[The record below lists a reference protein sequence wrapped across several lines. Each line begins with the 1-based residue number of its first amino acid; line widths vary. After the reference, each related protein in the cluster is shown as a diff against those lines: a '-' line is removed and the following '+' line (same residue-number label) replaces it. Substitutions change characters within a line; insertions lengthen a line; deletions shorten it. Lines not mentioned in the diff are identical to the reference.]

1 MCGIAGIISFES
13 RGISDTRSLVRMSG
27 SMARRGPDD
36 EGYVLFNNA
45 FQPYYCY
52 GENTSHD
59 TICYRNIDSNADI
72 KNYACSFRIGFAHR
86 RLSIIDLSPHA
97 SQPMASHD
105 GLIWVIFNGEIY
117 NYRALKTMLEGKGYR
132 FRSNSDTEVIIFAY
146 REWGIDFIQRLNGM
160 FAIALYDG
168 YLNRIFLIRDRLG
181 MKPLFYYKNDRQ
193 FLFASDIKT
202 LIASGLYTP
211 EPDFDV
217 LNLVLCYTVSP
228 GTVTPFKNVT
238 SIEPASYMVID
249 PDKGIIHKQKYWEI
263 PSGLQQS
270 SMSVDGAME
279 ILQYELKKAVVQTLE
294 ADVEV
299 ASFLSGGLDSSL
311 VTLLASQRQNNIKA
325 FTLGFDGIEDE
336 TDDAALNASS
346 MKVLHIVKKVSEQEI
361 IESIRNVILC
371 YEEPFTTI
379 SPTYLL
385 ASFIKENNIRV
396 VLNGLGGDELFA
408 GYGYYKRYAGIE
420 RLKKW
425 KTLIELLPPIHPKI
439 TKLKEYVGF
448 KNAGAYYAFAMANF
462 KGYEMKKLT
471 QSNVDPIRNF
481 SQFYDIPDKKFTDYV
496 EQISFYDFVHYI
508 GKHQV
513 YRADQFMSYFSLEGR
528 FPFLDHE
535 LIEAVATIPSHF
547 KITNG
552 GKQKFLLRQ
561 LASQYFSP
569 EIVNRPKKG
578 FQTPVSVY
586 MDGVLKPF
594 VDEKIMALKQRLVFN
609 NQYINTLISSY
620 QANKKKIWQLVM
632 TELWF
637 ETFFDQTASELTNR

>member
-13 RGISDTRSLVRMSG
+13 QGIFDTRTLVRMSG

-45 FQPYYCY
+45 FQPHYCY

-59 TICYRNIDSNADI
+59 TICYRNIDCNADI
-72 KNYACSFRIGFAHR
+72 KNYSYSFRIGFAHR

-168 YLNRIFLIRDRLG
+168 YLKHIFLIRDRLG

-249 PDKGIIHKQKYWEI
+249 PDKGIIQKQKYWEI

-270 SMSVDGAME
+270 SMSVAGAME
-279 ILQYELKKAVVQTLE
+279 ILQYELKKAVLQTLE

-336 TDDAALNASS
+336 TDDAALNASA
-346 MKVLHIVKKVSEQEI
+346 MKVQHIVKKVSEQEI

-425 KTLIELLPPIHPKI
+425 KTLIELVPPIHPKI

-448 KNAGAYYAFAMANF
+448 KNAGEYYAFAMANF

-471 QSNVDPIRNF
+471 QSNVDPIKNF
-481 SQFYDIPDKKFTDYV
+481 AQFYDIADKKFTDYV
-496 EQISFYDFVHYI
+496 EQISYYDFVHYI

-547 KITNG
+547 KITND

-561 LASQYFSP
+561 LASQYFTP